1 MLRNMRFRAAI
12 RWLWILFGGGA
23 VFVLFWVMAVSGDWF
38 GLFGG
43 MPDLEQL
50 ENPRSAVASELY
62 SSDGVLLGKYYRE
75 NRSLIEFEHISPNV
89 IDALVA
95 TEDVRFEQ
103 HSGIDFL
110 SLLRVFFGIVTF
122 DLKGGGST
130 ISQQLAKNLFST
142 RGARFEGGLAKSGN
156 LFKMGIIKT
165 KEWIL
170 SIRIERAYTKKE
182 IITMYLNTVDFGTN
196 SFGLSVAAKKYFNKD
211 SKKLE
216 IQEAAVLVG
225 MLKAPTAF
233 NPKLNP
239 DASKRRRNTVLEQ
252 MLKYEYLTDEECEKF
267 KAKPLV
273 VNEKILEVDDHN
285 AGLAPY
291 FRSVLRDELMTWCKE
306 NGYDLFA
313 DGLKIYTTIDSRIQA
328 HAEDAMLEH
337 MPSLQKEFFSH
348 WKGKNPWID
357 RNFREIEGFLNK
369 ACKNSERYKAYEA
382 IYGER
387 DSLKILRLMD
397 QPVKMRVFTWQ
408 NGETFEKDTTLSP
421 RDSIRYYKHF
431 LHTGMMAM
439 EPGTGYVRAWVGGIN
454 FKYFKYDHVKQSQR
468 QPGSTFKPIVYAAAM
483 VEKGFDPCYK
493 VVDVPISIPL
503 PSGGSWTAKNSG
515 AYSGQS
521 YTLRQAL
528 ARSINTVAAYL
539 IREVGVSKV
548 IEYSRR
554 MGITSALDSVPS
566 LCLGSSD
573 VSVYELTGAYSTF
586 ANRGTWLQPTYLLSI
601 RDKNGKVLQEFSPK
615 DTEVFNE
622 KNAYVMLHMLKGAT
636 EERGGT
642 AGGLWRYEF
651 RRAAGCEV
659 AAKTGT
665 TSNYSDGWFMGM
677 TKDLAIGVWTGAT
690 DRSVH
695 FRDARGQGSHMS
707 MPFFGKFLDK
717 LYADEEVVK
726 TYKYNKGKFI
736 EPQNFD
742 KDQRIELDCSKYETG
757 TIDSMQYVQPTGP
770 DEDEEG
776 ML

>member
-1 MLRNMRFRAAI
+1 MRFTTAI
-12 RWLWILFGGGA
+12 RWIWLLFGGFWLG
-23 VFVLFWVMAVSGDWF
+23 VLIWVIAVSGDWF

-62 SSDGVLLGKYYRE
+62 SSDGVLLGKYFRE

-103 HSGIDFL
+103 HSGIDLL
-110 SLLRVFFGIVTF
+110 SLIRVFYGIVTF

-142 RGARFEGGLAKSGN
+142 RGARFEGGLAKSMN
-156 LFKMGIIKT
+156 IFKIAIIKT

-170 SIRIERAYTKKE
+170 AIRIERAYTKKE

-196 SFGLSVAAKKYFNKD
+196 AFGLSVAAKKYFNKD
-211 SKKLE
+211 SRKLDIPE
-216 IQEAAVLVG
+216 SAVLVG
-225 MLKAPTAF
+225 MLKAPTKY

-239 DASKRRRNTVLEQ
+239 EASKARRNTVLEQ
-252 MLKYEYLTDEECEKF
+252 MLKYNYLGDEDCERF
-267 KAKPLV
+267 KAKSLV

-285 AGLAPY
+285 SGLAPY
-291 FRSVLRDELMTWCKE
+291 FRSVLREDLMDWCKQ

-313 DGLKIYTTIDSRIQA
+313 DGLKIYTTIDSRMQV
-328 HAEDAMLEH
+328 HAEDAVMEH
-337 MPSLQKEFFSH
+337 MPSLQKEFFAH

-357 RNFREIEGFLNK
+357 RNFREIEGFLDN
-369 ACKNSERYKAYEA
+369 ACKNSERYKTYEA
-382 IYGER
+382 IYGEK
-387 DSLKILRLMD
+387 DSLRILKLMEK
-397 QPVKMRVFTWQ
+397 PVKMKVFTWQ
-408 NGETFEKDTTLSP
+408 DKVSFEKDTLLSP

-439 EPGTGYVRAWVGGIN
+439 EPSTGFVRAWVGGIN
-454 FKYFKYDHVKQSQR
+454 FKYFKYDHVKQSKR

-483 VEKGFDPCYK
+483 VEKGYDPCYK
-493 VVDVPISIPL
+493 VVDVPISIPIA
-503 PSGGSWTAKNSG
+503 SGGSWTAKNSG
-515 AYSGQS
+515 AYTGQT

-539 IREVGVSKV
+539 IREVGVKKV
-548 IEYSRR
+548 IEYAQR
-554 MGITSALDSVPS
+554 MGIVSPLDPVPS
-566 LCLGSSD
+566 LSLGSSD

-586 ANRGTWLQPTYLLSI
+586 ANKGTWLQPTYLLSI
-601 RDKNGKVLQEFSPK
+601 RDKNGKVLQEFVPK

-622 KNAYVMLHMLKGAT
+622 NNAYVMLHMLKGAT
-636 EERGGT
+636 EESGGT
-642 AGGLWRYEF
+642 AGGLWRYNF
-651 RRAAGCEV
+651 RRSGNCDV

-677 TKDLAIGVWTGAT
+677 TKDLVVGVWAGAT

-695 FRDARGQGSHMS
+695 FKDARGQGSHMA
-707 MPFFGKFLDK
+707 MPVFGKFLDK
-717 LYADEEVVK
+717 VYEDKEITKAHRYER
-726 TYKYNKGKFI
+726 GKFT
-736 EPQNFD
+736 EP
-742 KDQRIELDCSKYETG
+742 KDFNKDGRIELDCSKYETDYV
-757 TIDSMQYVQPTGP
+757 DSTEYVRPLVP
-770 DEDEEG
+770 DEDDPD